1 LALTPCEHGHPIVE
15 KKRSREG
22 KGKGIVGY
30 LTEGKERKEKG
41 QGNEMGGGKKEIDV
55 PGPVVV
61 AGSVGK

>member
-1 LALTPCEHGHPIVE
+1 
-15 KKRSREG
+15 
-22 KGKGIVGY
+22 

-61 AGSVGK
+61 AGSVGKWVVGFAWL